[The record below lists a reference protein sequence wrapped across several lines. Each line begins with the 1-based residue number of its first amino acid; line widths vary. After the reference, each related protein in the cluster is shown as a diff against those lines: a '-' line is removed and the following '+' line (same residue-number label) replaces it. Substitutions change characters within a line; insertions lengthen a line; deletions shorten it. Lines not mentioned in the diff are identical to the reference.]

1 MGKKRCKK
9 DDYKIPDHAKY
20 ICKKCER
27 LAKDEDQVCEPKK
40 IKKKS
45 DTGQ

>member
-1 MGKKRCKK
+1 MGKKSCKK
-9 DDYKIPDHAKY
+9 DDYQIPDNPGF

-27 LAKDEDQVCEPKK
+27 LAKKEDQVCEPKK

-45 DTGQ
+45 END